1 MSNIIKK
8 IEKQTE
14 NISNKAKNK
23 FKLEMKEIPRT
34 IYILSYILWIMSI
47 STDEFFK
54 DKLLYQ
60 PISYMLFA
68 TTIAVY
74 IPYINFK
81 FNKKVLLFITVYA
94 VSILMYMVK
103 YFCYISKSSKVFLTI
118 GLSLHKIL
126 TIAVFVII
134 ISLASNI
141 KFALADEAFKQNCL
155 ISFKYSFII
164 CLTII
169 FAIGLFTA
177 IKDSKITINSNAL
190 SIVADVML
198 LVELITL
205 YVIEKKFEKGLKC
218 DDEEEEE

>member
-1 MSNIIKK
+1 MNDIIKK
-8 IEKQTE
+8 SENQKQKT
-14 NISNKAKNK
+14 SSK
-23 FKLEMKEIPRT
+23 FKIWMKEIPRT
-34 IYILSYILWIMSI
+34 TYILSCIIWIISI
-47 STDEFFK
+47 STDTIIKE
-54 DKLLYQ
+54 KLIYQ

-103 YFCYISKSSKVFLTI
+103 YFCYISESSEVFLTI

-169 FAIGLFTA
+169 FAIDLFIV

-198 LVELITL
+198 LVEFITL
-205 YVIEKKFEKGLKC
+205 YVIEKKFEKSLEC
-218 DDEEEEE
+218 DEDEEE